1 MYLKLHTL
9 KVLISS
15 IALSMLLSSC
25 TSIEVVPETK
35 YIYTY
40 PEKIP
45 APVAPKLSKLDATKS
60 LEHPT
65 NFKALQVNF
74 SLLKNY
80 IEAMKTT
87 ITYYEN
93 SIDEL
98 KSKRDSQ

>member
-1 MYLKLHTL
+1 
-9 KVLISS
+9 
-15 IALSMLLSSC
+15 MLLSSC

-45 APVAPKLSKLDATKS
+45 APVAPTLTKLDATKS
-60 LEHPT
+60 LEHLT

-80 IEAMKTT
+80 IEAMNRFVLFV
-87 ITYYEN
+87 Y
-93 SIDEL
+93 
-98 KSKRDSQ
+98 